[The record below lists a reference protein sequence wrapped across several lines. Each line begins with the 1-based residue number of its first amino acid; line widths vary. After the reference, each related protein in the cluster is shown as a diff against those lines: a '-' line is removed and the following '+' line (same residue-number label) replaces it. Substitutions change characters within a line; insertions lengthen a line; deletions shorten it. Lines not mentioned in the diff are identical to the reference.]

1 MRAKAIREY
10 PSNELKGLQ
19 HQHTTLQKEIETYK
33 TQVEQLSTVSK
44 SFNQAQERYNQ
55 ARTLFEQA
63 DQHRR
68 RHRQLLNEPLPSLI
82 DPPPVMY
89 PSDPIRYWGES
100 NGSVHIEDGHLG
112 SKIVTLH
119 NSHRSGSRHTKRSV
133 AIPKVVL
140 RYDPNGRLTSTNI
153 PCPNDCG
160 FLVGVS
166 HGTHCCQI
174 CFSQSNKHGGR
185 RGAKGNNNRPQGTS
199 QLHGPRCQ
207 REALSSQN
215 GAKELLTS
223 IKRHQDD
230 HMKSI
235 QGELENAK
243 TKFRQGQEQVKQGRE
258 MVEKAIAAVPIVIQE
273 RFNSVWT
280 ATFTCVADHSN
291 NRGVNKAGG
300 SRGGG
305 GSLLLQALLALSS
318 VNINVHVDE
327 SNSRGNRSDGGGFNH
342 QVSKALDTVEQC
354 QFQLT
359 RQDSTIQ
366 QFIDHVRDDITVV
379 EQNILIVLDGIKTEQ
394 ETIWNNL
401 RSRAL
406 FPSGSATV
414 TGNASVSATAPVTP
428 TVAYEPSRHT
438 SGVSTPHTVQPSAP
452 LEDETT
458 GQNHTSEDVPYCL
471 PPAYAP
477 HHASNANAHR
487 EGGYDSFSA
496 TSSLTESTATM
507 VVEESSP
514 DISRNDANNPSDDGN
529 IPMVHAVL
537 ID

>member
-10 PSNELKGLQ
+10 PSNELKDLQ
-19 HQHTTLQKEIETYK
+19 NQHTALQKEVETYK
-33 TQVEQLSTVSK
+33 SQAGQLSTVGN
-44 SFNQAQERYNQ
+44 SFNQANERYNQ
-55 ARTLFEQA
+55 ARTLFEEA
-63 DQHRR
+63 EKHRQ

-89 PSDPIRYWGES
+89 PSDPLRYWGES
-100 NGSVHIEDGHLG
+100 NGSVQIEDGQLG

-119 NSHRSGSRHTKRSV
+119 NSHRNGSRHTKRSV

-174 CFSQSNKHGGR
+174 CFSQHNNQTGACRGGGK
-185 RGAKGNNNRPQGTS
+185 RGAKGNN
-199 QLHGPRCQ
+199 HGPRCQ

-215 GAKELLTS
+215 GAKELLAS
-223 IKRHQDD
+223 IKRHQEE
-230 HMKSI
+230 HKKSI
-235 QGELENAK
+235 QDEMENAM
-243 TKFRQGQEQVKQGRE
+243 TKFRQGQRQVKQGRE
-258 MVEKAIAAVPIVIQE
+258 LVEKAIATVPIVIQE
-273 RFNSVWT
+273 RFRSVWK
-280 ATFTCVADHSN
+280 AAFTCADDRSSN

-300 SRGGG
+300 RGG

-327 SNSRGNRSDGGGFNH
+327 PDSRGTRGAGSGFNH
-342 QVSKALDTVEQC
+342 QVSKALDTVDQC
-354 QFQLT
+354 QLQLT

-366 QFIDHVRDDITVV
+366 QFIEQVRDDITVV
-379 EQNILIVLDGIKTEQ
+379 EQNALIVLDGIQTEK
-394 ETIWNNL
+394 EAIWNDL

-406 FPSGSATV
+406 FPTGSATG
-414 TGNASVSATAPVTP
+414 TETASVSATAPVTP
-428 TVAYEPSRHT
+428 TVSYEPSRQS
-438 SGVSTPHTVQPSAP
+438 SGVSTPHVVQPSAP

-458 GQNHTSEDVPYCL
+458 GQDHTSEDAPYSL

-477 HHASNANAHR
+477 HHASNANR
-487 EGGYDSFSA
+487 DVGYDSFSA
-496 TSSLTESTATM
+496 ASSLTE
-507 VVEESSP
+507 
-514 DISRNDANNPSDDGN
+514 
-529 IPMVHAVL
+529 
-537 ID
+537 